1 MSRFSEAR
9 RERSDVA
16 DADIVRRI
24 EALVAEAHRLERHQ
38 GGAGLTEQQRRR
50 LNEVQV
56 EIDRSWDLLR
66 QRRARRRVG
75 EDPNRAVERP
85 AQVVEGYSQ

>member
-1 MSRFSEAR
+1 
-9 RERSDVA
+9 
-16 DADIVRRI
+16 
-24 EALVAEAHRLERHQ
+24 
-38 GGAGLTEQQRRR
+38 
-50 LNEVQV
+50 V

-66 QRRARRRVG
+66 QRRARRRAG